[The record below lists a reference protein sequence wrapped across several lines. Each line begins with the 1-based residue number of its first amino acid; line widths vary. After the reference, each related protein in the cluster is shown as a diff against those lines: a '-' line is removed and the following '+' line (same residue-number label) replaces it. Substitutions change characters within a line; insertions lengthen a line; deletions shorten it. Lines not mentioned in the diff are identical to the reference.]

1 MIFDIGGG
9 RMIAAVS
16 LKGQNLLPPWQ
27 KSTAKKEPGNPDKD
41 PGNVRN
47 LAYLALCE
55 TTKIPEEAGYVG
67 CATCVFT
74 RGVSFIR
81 VSSRRLVVPTQNM
94 DVRHATL
101 SFRAKSVNVL
111 QIGAEEKGENGNV
124 RCWSLDEKL
133 CSCRTVGVE

>member
-27 KSTAKKEPGNPDKD
+27 KSTAKKEPGSPDKD
-41 PGNVRN
+41 PGSVRN

-101 SFRAKSVNVL
+101 FSAPRVPPCKTESTNGTEKS
-111 QIGAEEKGENGNV
+111 
-124 RCWSLDEKL
+124 
-133 CSCRTVGVE
+133 T